1 MTKRRTKG
9 DGGLIQRHD
18 HPTCPPL
25 VDGQRADHTCRGRW
39 VGTLDVKQ
47 PGGGVRRKYVYGRTQ
62 AAARTALTKAIRERD
77 AGTLVLSKETVEA
90 WLTYWL
96 DNIAARNLKPKTLL
110 GYRGYVNTHL
120 IPNLGKRKL
129 TEVRPE
135 HIRALHDAMRD
146 AGRKPATIL
155 QAHAILAKALGD
167 AVKEGR
173 LAANPCDRV
182 ARPSAPK
189 NHRKGLTLE
198 QALGLLRATD
208 ALRWWLAVF
217 YGMRQGEVLGLRW
230 GDVDLDAKVI
240 RIEQTLVN
248 LGKRGGLTFGTPKSK
263 TSRRTIPI
271 LPMMEARIRLALVN
285 LDDPPADDA
294 LVFAREDGSPIHPS
308 ADLKAWWTLLDS
320 LSLPQIALHAAR
332 NTASSVMEAAGIPD
346 RLVAQILGHAS
357 VQITHGYQSAEIE
370 RMRSALAQVEAL
382 LSQPRATGAA
392 ALPPAPATEDSGTSE
407 TP

>member
-25 VDGQRADHTCRGRW
+25 IEGQRTDHTCKGRW
-39 VGTLDVKQ
+39 VGTLDVRQ
-47 PGGGVRRKYVYGRTQ
+47 PGGGGVRRKYVYGRTQ
-62 AAARTALTKAIRERD
+62 KEAQTKLRKAIRERD
-77 AGTLVLSKETVEA
+77 AGTLVMSKETVEA

-96 DNIAARNLKPKTLL
+96 ENIAARNLKPKTLL
-110 GYRGYVNTHL
+110 GYRGYVDNHL
-120 IPNLGKRKL
+120 IPNLGKRRL
-129 TEVRPE
+129 TDVRPE

-146 AGRKPATIL
+146 AGRKPASIL

-167 AVKEGR
+167 AVKDGR

-182 ARPSAPK
+182 QRPSAPK
-189 NHRKGLTLE
+189 NHRTGLTLE
-198 QALGLLRATD
+198 QALHLLRSTD

-230 GDVDLDAKVI
+230 GDVDLDARVI
-240 RIEQTLVN
+240 RIDQTLVN
-248 LGKRGGLTFGTPKSK
+248 LGRHGGLTFGTPKSK

-271 LPMMEARIRLALVN
+271 LPLIEARVRLALAE
-285 LDDPPADDA
+285 LDESPAPDA
-294 LVFAREDGSPIHPS
+294 LVFARPDGSPIHPS
-308 ADLKAWWTLLDS
+308 ADHKAWRELLTS
-320 LSLPQIALHAAR
+320 LDLPQIALHAAR

-346 RLVAQILGHAS
+346 RLVAQILGHSS
-357 VQITHGYQSAEIE
+357 VQITHGYQSAEVE

-382 LSQPRATGAA
+382 LREPKE
-392 ALPPAPATEDSGTSE
+392 LD
-407 TP
+407 